1 MGRPRKRAAPF
12 FGLGEIAS
20 APPPAI
26 QPGMTDSRP
35 HRSTIGFVFAI
46 VLIDMLGF
54 GIIMPVLP
62 GLIMDLGGV
71 NIDEAAVFAGWLGA
85 GYAAT
90 QFLFA
95 PVIGNLSDRYGRRP
109 VMLASVLAMAID
121 YVLMGMAP
129 VLWWLVIGRLAA
141 GMTGASY
148 SAAYACIADITPPE
162 KRAQSFGLMGM
173 AFGFGFIAGPAIGG
187 LLSEFGERA
196 PFYAAAALAFANF
209 LFGLFFLRETLAPEN
224 RRPFDWRRANAFAAL
239 KALRGQNATV
249 LWFIA
254 ALAVWQLAHIVYPAV
269 WAYFAIAAYDF
280 TQREVGL
287 ALGMV
292 GLTSALVQGFGLRF
306 IAPRMGEKWSVATGV
321 IGVAVSSVLYA
332 VATSTPMVYLAIAVG
347 ALQGLIQPSIS
358 ALNSRAVDARSQG
371 ELQGAVQSIGA
382 IAAIIGPPLYAGV
395 FAKFSGSQAVFD
407 FPSMPLFVATFF
419 ALVTLVLF
427 LAGARRLPL
436 TSAS

>member
-1 MGRPRKRAAPF
+1 
-12 FGLGEIAS
+12 
-20 APPPAI
+20 
-26 QPGMTDSRP
+26 MTDSQS
-35 HRSTIGFVFAI
+35 HRSTMGFVFAI

-54 GIIMPVLP
+54 GIVMPVLP
-62 GLIMDLGGV
+62 GLIMDLGGK

-95 PVIGNLSDRYGRRP
+95 PVIGNLSDRFGRRP

-121 YVLMGMAP
+121 YGLQGMAP
-129 VLWWLVIGRLAA
+129 ALWWLVIGRLAA

-162 KRAQSFGLMGM
+162 KRAASFGLMGM

-224 RRPFDWRRANAFAAL
+224 RRRFDWRRANAFAAL
-239 KALRGQNATV
+239 RALRGQNATV

-254 ALAVWQLAHIVYPAV
+254 ALAVWQLAHIVYPAI
-269 WAYFAIAAYDF
+269 WSYFAIAAYGF
-280 TQREVGL
+280 SQREVGL

-306 IAPRMGEKWSVATGV
+306 IAPRIGEKWAVGTGV
-321 IGVAVSSVLYA
+321 VGVCLSSIIYA
-332 VATSTPMVYLAIAVG
+332 MATSAAMVYLAITVG

-371 ELQGAVQSIGA
+371 ELQGAVQSIGS
-382 IAAIIGPPLYAGV
+382 IASIIGPPLYAGI
-395 FAKFSGSQAVFD
+395 FAKFSGAQAIAP
-407 FPSMPLFVATFF
+407 FPSMPLFVAAFF
-419 ALVTLVLF
+419 ALIALGLF
-427 LAGARRLPL
+427 LTGARKLP
-436 TSAS
+436 ARAAD